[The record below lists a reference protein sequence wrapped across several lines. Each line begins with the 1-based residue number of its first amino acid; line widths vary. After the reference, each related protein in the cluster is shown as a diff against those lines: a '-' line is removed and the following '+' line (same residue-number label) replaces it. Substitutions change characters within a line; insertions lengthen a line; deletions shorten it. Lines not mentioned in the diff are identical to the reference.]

1 MMPRCALIRHGA
13 YEQLNNVP
21 SALQPFPLTQE
32 GAEEV
37 RRQARL
43 FGQWLAQTKQM
54 LDPIVD
60 TSTLLRAFQTG
71 EIYIEELRDFFT
83 DQPQINSSFSLC
95 ERSVGSVANLTI
107 EEIERVLAIDPR
119 FDSPPKNWKSNSDYC
134 LPFDGAESLN
144 QAGERVADHIRSW
157 HRKAE
162 RGIKLFIGHG
172 ASFRHGACHLNVIKM
187 CDIKRFSMHYGHP
200 IVMEF
205 ADNQAPNRLY
215 GEWKQ
220 RQIQDVP
227 D

>member
-1 MMPRCALIRHGA
+1 MTARFALIRHGA
-13 YEQLNNVP
+13 YQQLTDVP
-21 SALQPFPLTQE
+21 SALQPFPLTAE
-32 GAEEV
+32 GEEEV
-37 RRQARL
+37 RRQARA
-43 FGQWLAQTKQM
+43 FAQWLTQTNQR
-54 LDPIVD
+54 LNPVVD

-71 EIYIEELRDFFT
+71 GLYIEELRPFFLGEPRIHST
-83 DQPQINSSFSLC
+83 FSLC
-95 ERSVGSVANLTI
+95 ERSVGAVANLTI
-107 EEIERVLAIDPR
+107 KEIERILALDPR
-119 FDSPPKNWKSNSDYC
+119 FDLPPENWKSNSEYC

-144 QAGERVADHIRSW
+144 QAGKRVADHICSW
-157 HRKAE
+157 HAKAE
-162 RGIKLFIGHG
+162 AGIKLFIGHG
-172 ASFRHGACHLNVIKM
+172 AAFRHGACHLNVINF